1 MFEEYIMLTDSH
13 GSKPLHLRGIV
24 LPEGIEKDVFVVN
37 GYITFQPQEN
47 ATTIL
52 KSGYLL
58 PGLVDAHAH
67 LALASP
73 AGEIASAEEQVHAS
87 ARTQLEAGVLAIR
100 EPGGPNY
107 LSGKIGPQEG
117 LPRVFNAG
125 RMLAPKGRY
134 FPGLG
139 READD
144 ASLPDFAED
153 EARRSGAWVKV
164 IGDFTD
170 STGRISPNYKSESL
184 TKAAQRVHALGA
196 RITIHA
202 TTAEVIGFAIEAGF
216 DSIEHG
222 IGIEEDHLVEMSK
235 SKIVLVPT
243 MVILEYGPHFL
254 PGIGLTYDE
263 VDHELEL
270 FKKHPDMVRRAFDA
284 GVKIL
289 AGTDAGLVPHGLI
302 AKEIGL
308 LIDSG
313 LPQEAALAA
322 GSWEARRYLGL
333 PCIEEGAPADIT
345 AYPDDPRGDLEALSH
360 PVLRMLGA

>member
-1 MFEEYIMLTDSH
+1 MLTDSH
-13 GSKPLHLRGIV
+13 GSKPLHLHGIV
-24 LPEGIEKDVFVVN
+24 LPEGVEKDVFVIH
-37 GYITFQPQEN
+37 GHITFQEQEN
-47 ATTIL
+47 AITIL

-73 AGEIASAEEQVHAS
+73 ASESASPEEQVRAS
-87 ARTQLEAGVLAIR
+87 ARTQLEVGVLAIR

-107 LSGKIGPQEG
+107 LSQKIGPQDG
-117 LPRVFNAG
+117 LPRVFTAG
-125 RMLAPKGRY
+125 RMLAPRGRY

-139 READD
+139 RDTED
-144 ASLPDFAED
+144 ASLPDFAEE
-153 EARRSGAWVKV
+153 EARKSGAWVKI

-170 STGRISPNYKSESL
+170 SSGRIRPNYKPDSL
-184 TKAAQRVHALGA
+184 TKAAQRVHALGT

-202 TTAEVIGFAIEAGF
+202 TIPEVIGFAIEAGF

-222 IGIEEDHLVEMSK
+222 VGIQEDHLTEMSK
-235 SKIVLVPT
+235 RNIALVPT
-243 MVILEYGPHFL
+243 MVILEYGPQFL
-254 PGIGLTYDE
+254 PSIGLRHEE

-270 FKKHPDMVRRAFDA
+270 FKLHPDRVRQAFEA

-302 AKEIGL
+302 VREIRL
-308 LIDSG
+308 LLAAG
-313 LPQEAALAA
+313 LPVEAALAA

-333 PCIEEGAPADIT
+333 PCIEADAPADLT
-345 AYPDDPRGDLEALSH
+345 AYPDDPRADLEVLSR
-360 PVLRMLGA
+360 PILRMLGA

>member
-1 MFEEYIMLTDSH
+1 MLTDSRASLPYH
-13 GSKPLHLRGIV
+13 LHGIV
-24 LPEGIEKDVFVVN
+24 LPEGVERDVFVIN
-37 GYITFQPQEN
+37 GHITFQEQEN

-73 AGEIASAEEQVHAS
+73 ADRHASPEEQVRAS

-100 EPGGPNY
+100 EPGSPNY
-107 LSGKIGPQEG
+107 LSKAIGPHVG
-117 LPRVFNAG
+117 LPRVFTAG

-144 ASLPDFAED
+144 ANLPDFAEE
-153 EARRSGAWVKV
+153 EAQRSGAWVKI
-164 IGDFTD
+164 IGDFAD
-170 STGRISPNYKSESL
+170 SKGRISSNYKLESL
-184 TKAAQRVHALGA
+184 KKAAQRVHTLGA
-196 RITIHA
+196 RIAIHA
-202 TTAEVIGFAIEAGF
+202 TTPEVIGFAIEAGF

-222 IGIEEDHLVEMSK
+222 TGIEEAHLVEMRK
-235 SKIVLVPT
+235 RNIVLVPT
-243 MVILEYGPHFL
+243 MVILQYGSQFL
-254 PGIGLTYDE
+254 PGMGLTHDE
-263 VDHELEL
+263 VHYELEL
-270 FKKHPDMVRRAFDA
+270 FKRHPNSVRQAFEI

-302 AKEIGL
+302 AEEIRL
-308 LIDSG
+308 LIEAG
-313 LPQEAALAA
+313 LPREAALAA

-345 AYPDDPRGDLEALSH
+345 AYPDDPRGDLEVLSK
-360 PVLRMLGA
+360 PVLKMLGA

>member
-1 MFEEYIMLTDSH
+1 MLTDSH
-13 GSKPLHLRGIV
+13 GSRPLHLRGIV

-37 GYITFQPQEN
+37 GHITFQPQDN
-47 ATTIL
+47 ASTIL

-73 AGEIASAEEQVHAS
+73 AGECASAEEQVRAS
-87 ARTQLEAGVLAIR
+87 ARTQLELGVLAIR
-100 EPGGPNY
+100 EPGSPNY
-107 LSGKIGPQEG
+107 LSKEIGPHVG
-117 LPRVFNAG
+117 LPRVFTAG

-139 READD
+139 RNADD
-144 ASLPDFAED
+144 ASLPDLAED
-153 EARRSGAWVKV
+153 EARRSGEWVKV

-170 STGRISPNYKSESL
+170 SNGRISPNYTLESL

-196 RITIHA
+196 HITIHA
-202 TTAEVIGFAIEAGF
+202 TISEVIGFAIEAGF

-222 IGIEEDHLVEMSK
+222 VGIQEDHLVEMSK
-235 SKIVLVPT
+235 RNIVLVPT

-254 PGIGLTYDE
+254 PGMGLTHDE

-270 FKKHPDMVRRAFDA
+270 FKRHPDMVRRAFEA

-302 AKEIGL
+302 AQEIRL
-308 LIDSG
+308 LIAAG
-313 LPQEAALAA
+313 LPQETALAA

-333 PCIEEGAPADIT
+333 LCIEEGAPADIT
-345 AYPDDPRGDLEALSH
+345 AYPDDPRGDLEVLSR
-360 PVLRMLGA
+360 PTLWMLGA

>member
-1 MFEEYIMLTDSH
+1 MLTNSH
-13 GSKPLHLRGIV
+13 GSRPLHLHGIV
-24 LPEGIEKDVFVVN
+24 LPDGIERDVFVVN
-37 GYITFQPQEN
+37 GHITFQPQDN
-47 ATTIL
+47 ASTIL

-73 AGEIASAEEQVHAS
+73 ASERASPEEQVRAS
-87 ARTQLEAGVLAIR
+87 AQAQLEVGVLAIR
-100 EPGGPNY
+100 EPGSPNY
-107 LSGKIGPQEG
+107 LSKEIGPHVG
-117 LPRVFNAG
+117 LPRVFTAG

-139 READD
+139 RETDN

-153 EARRSGAWVKV
+153 EAGRSNAWVKV

-170 STGRISPNYKSESL
+170 SNGRISPNYAPESL

-202 TTAEVIGFAIEAGF
+202 TIPEVIGFAIEAGF
-216 DSIEHG
+216 DSVEHG
-222 IGIEEDHLVEMSK
+222 VGIQEDHLVEMGK
-235 SKIVLVPT
+235 RNIVLVPT

-254 PGIGLTYDE
+254 PGMGLTHAE
-263 VDHELEL
+263 VDHELGL
-270 FKKHPDMVRRAFDA
+270 FKRHPDMVRRAFEA

-302 AKEIGL
+302 AQEIRL
-308 LIDSG
+308 LIAAG
-313 LPQEAALAA
+313 LPQETALAA

-345 AYPDDPRGDLEALSH
+345 AYPDDPRDDLEVVSH
-360 PVLRMLGA
+360 PSLRMLGA